1 MMARHSI
8 ALALGALL
16 LAVGLTPSPAFAASP
31 TPAILAFDEA
41 FAHTSD
47 YTYTLRSHE
56 AKGSSTQDRVY
67 QYSFM
72 KPHFA
77 KTLIVSGDGS
87 GSGGVWAGGDQVSG
101 HQGGIL
107 SSFHLKVDLHDSRA
121 TSMLGLTI
129 PEGLIQN
136 VVAQY
141 VNTPGSISQHV
152 GGRIDGVQTQIVT
165 LDLASPSSIG
175 VTRMQI
181 YFSDAT
187 HWPVRNIEWAGGTPI
202 LDQSFLNVKTNAG
215 LSQNDFPF

>member
-1 MMARHSI
+1 MTARHLF
-8 ALALGALL
+8 ALALGAVLI
-16 LAVGLTPSPAFAASP
+16 APAMAPQPASAAS
-31 TPAILAFDEA
+31 TPAIAAFDEA

-47 YTYTLRSHE
+47 YTYALRSHE
-56 AKGSSTQDRVY
+56 AKGSGVQDRVY

-107 SSFHLKVDLHDSRA
+107 SGFHLKVDLHDARA

-129 PEGLIQN
+129 PDGLIQN

-141 VNTPGSISQHV
+141 VNTPGSISQRV
-152 GGRIDGVQTQIVT
+152 GGRIDGVQTQLVT
-165 LDLASPSSIG
+165 LDLASPNAMG

-187 HWPVRNIEWAGGTPI
+187 HWPVRNIEWAGGTPL
-202 LDQSFLNVKTNAG
+202 LDQSFLNVKTNTG

>member
-8 ALALGALL
+8 ALALGAVL
-16 LAVGLTPSPAFAASP
+16 LAAGLAPCIARAATP
-31 TPAILAFDEA
+31 TPAIAAFDEA

-56 AKGSSTQDRVY
+56 AKGGSTQDRVY
-67 QYSFM
+67 AYSFM

-77 KTLIVSGDGS
+77 KTLIVSGDGN
-87 GSGGVWAGGDQVSG
+87 GSGGVWAGGNQVSG
-101 HQGGIL
+101 HQGGVF
-107 SSFHLKVDLHDSRA
+107 SSFHLKVDLHDGRA
-121 TSMLGLTI
+121 ISMLGLTI
-129 PEGLIQN
+129 PDGLIQN

-141 VNTPGSISQHV
+141 VTTPGSISQHI
-152 GGRIDGVQTQIVT
+152 GGRIDGVQTQVVT
-165 LDLASPSSIG
+165 LDLSSPNSIG

-187 HWPVRNIEWAGGTPI
+187 HWPVRNIEWADGTPI
-202 LDQSFLNVKTNAG
+202 LDQSFLNVKTNVG